1 MPLSLKEWKVDM
13 KTVYKL
19 FVVSLGLW
27 LVGCGGAVPG
37 KSPTLE
43 FRTANSVQVVFDR
56 AMAQAK
62 YCWSTDARLPIVGN
76 VAANGRKAEVRS
88 MGQFGRIAY
97 GRVDIEAVDA
107 NTSFVSIAVI
117 GVDEW
122 NESALPAMK
131 DAIEF
136 GVPSCTAYFP
146 SEKTGQKNK

>member
-1 MPLSLKEWKVDM
+1 MPLSFKEWKIDM
-13 KTVYKL
+13 KTVCKI
-19 FVVSLGLW
+19 FVVISGLW

-37 KSPTLE
+37 KSPTIE
-43 FRTANSVQVVFDR
+43 FRTINSVQVVFDR

-62 YCWSTDARLPIVGN
+62 YCWSTDARLPIVGI
-76 VAANGRKAEVRS
+76 VAANGRTAEVRS

-97 GRVDIEAVDA
+97 GRVDVEAVDA
-107 NTSFVSIAVI
+107 KSSFVSIAVI

-146 SEKTGQKNK
+146 TEKTVINK

>member
-1 MPLSLKEWKVDM
+1 M
-13 KTVYKL
+13 KTVCKL
-19 FVVSLGLW
+19 SIVSFCLW

-76 VAANGRKAEVRS
+76 LSANGRNAEVRS

-107 NTSFVSIAVI
+107 KTSFVSIAVI
-117 GVDEW
+117 GIDEW
-122 NESALPAMK
+122 SESSLPAMK

-146 SEKTGQKNK
+146 NEKSVRKK